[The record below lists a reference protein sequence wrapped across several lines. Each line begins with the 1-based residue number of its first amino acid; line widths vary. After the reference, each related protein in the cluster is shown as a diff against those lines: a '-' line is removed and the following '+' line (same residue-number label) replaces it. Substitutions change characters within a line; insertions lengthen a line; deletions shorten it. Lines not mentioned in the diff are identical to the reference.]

1 MITLANRT
9 YVLCFEQSYTA
20 AALMEWIEAGKEPE
34 ISIRNAK
41 KRSRTKRRFYHKRQR
56 WHLSITYSAHCICHI
71 SKNPC
76 KIGGFMKFSNN
87 FNAISV

>member
-1 MITLANRT
+1 MLTLANRT

-41 KRSRTKRRFYHKRQR
+41 KGVERSVVLTIKDKDDIYLSLIQR
-56 WHLSITYSAHCICHI
+56 IASVTSAKIHI
-71 SKNPC
+71 KSE
-76 KIGGFMKFSNN
+76 
-87 FNAISV
+87 VL

>member
-41 KRSRTKRRFYHKRQR
+41 KGVERSVVLTIKDKDGIY
-56 WHLSITYSAHCICHI
+56 LSLIQLIASVTSARIHVK
-71 SKNPC
+71 SE
-76 KIGGFMKFSNN
+76 
-87 FNAISV
+87 VL

>member
-1 MITLANRT
+1 MFTLANRT

-41 KRSRTKRRFYHKRQR
+41 KGVERSVVLTIKDKDGIYLSLIQRIAFVTSARIHVKSGFYE
-56 WHLSITYSAHCICHI
+56 I
-71 SKNPC
+71 
-76 KIGGFMKFSNN
+76 
-87 FNAISV
+87 

>member
-1 MITLANRT
+1 MLTLDNRT

-41 KRSRTKRRFYHKRQR
+41 KGVERSVVLTIKDKDGIYLSLIQR
-56 WHLSITYSAHCICHI
+56 IASVTSARIHI
-71 SKNPC
+71 KSD
-76 KIGGFMKFSNN
+76 
-87 FNAISV
+87 VL

>member
-1 MITLANRT
+1 MLKLANRT

-41 KRSRTKRRFYHKRQR
+41 KGVERSVVLTIKDKDGIYLSLIQR
-56 WHLSITYSAHCICHI
+56 IASVTSARIHI
-71 SKNPC
+71 MSD
-76 KIGGFMKFSNN
+76 
-87 FNAISV
+87 VL

>member
-1 MITLANRT
+1 MLTLANRT

-41 KRSRTKRRFYHKRQR
+41 KGVERSVVITIKDKDSIYLSLIQR
-56 WHLSITYSAHCICHI
+56 IASVTSARIHI
-71 SKNPC
+71 KSE
-76 KIGGFMKFSNN
+76 
-87 FNAISV
+87 VL

>member
-41 KRSRTKRRFYHKRQR
+41 KGVERSVVITIKDKDGIYLSLIQR
-56 WHLSITYSAHCICHI
+56 IASVTSARIYI
-71 SKNPC
+71 KSE
-76 KIGGFMKFSNN
+76 
-87 FNAISV
+87 VL

>member
-41 KRSRTKRRFYHKRQR
+41 KGVERSVVFTIKDKDGIYLSLIQLIASVTSARTHVKSEV
-56 WHLSITYSAHCICHI
+56 L
-71 SKNPC
+71 
-76 KIGGFMKFSNN
+76 
-87 FNAISV
+87 

>member
-1 MITLANRT
+1 MLTLINRT

-41 KRSRTKRRFYHKRQR
+41 KGVERSVVLTIKDKDGIYLSLIQR
-56 WHLSITYSAHCICHI
+56 IASVTSARIYI
-71 SKNPC
+71 KSE
-76 KIGGFMKFSNN
+76 IL
-87 FNAISV
+87 

>member
-1 MITLANRT
+1 MLTLANRI

-41 KRSRTKRRFYHKRQR
+41 KGVERSVVLTIKDKDGIYLSLIQR
-56 WHLSITYSAHCICHI
+56 IASVTSARIHI
-71 SKNPC
+71 
-76 KIGGFMKFSNN
+76 
-87 FNAISV
+87 ISEVL

>member
-1 MITLANRT
+1 MLTLANRT

-41 KRSRTKRRFYHKRQR
+41 KGVERSVVLTIKDKDGIY
-56 WHLSITYSAHCICHI
+56 LSLIQLIASVTSARIHVK
-71 SKNPC
+71 SE
-76 KIGGFMKFSNN
+76 
-87 FNAISV
+87 VL